1 MFAKRIL
8 IIGPAWVGDMVM
20 ANSLFQCLKQSDPD
34 CVLDVLAPPA
44 SLPVAKRMKEIRHV
58 IELPIGHKT
67 LDFKTRYHIAKSL
80 RGQYDQAIVLP
91 NSLKSA
97 LIPFMAKIPVRTGW
111 LGEQRY
117 FLLNDYRKLDKK
129 KYPLMVERYNA
140 LGKSP
145 VINIHVDDTPFFKGG
160 KPELMIDEKN
170 REACVQKFHIDLTKS
185 LLILCPGA
193 EYGSSKRWPADHFA
207 ALAKKY
213 VEQAWQVV
221 IVGGK
226 KEIELGE
233 TINQLS
239 NHQCLDLT
247 GKTDL
252 YSAIDIMSLATV
264 VVTNDSGLM
273 HIAAALSR
281 PLIALYGSSSPD
293 YTPPLSE
300 HAKIIRLGLWCSPCF
315 KRECPLKGDAHLKC
329 LSDITPS
336 MVDATIN
343 EV

>member
-1 MFAKRIL
+1 MVTKRIL
-8 IIGPAWVGDMVM
+8 IIAPSWVGDMVM
-20 ANSLFQCLKQSDPD
+20 ANALFQALKQCDPD
-34 CVLDVLAPPA
+34 SVIDVLAPPA
-44 SLPVAKRMKEIRHV
+44 SLPMAKRMKEARHV

-67 LDFKTRYHIAKSL
+67 LDFKTRYKIAKSL

-91 NSLKSA
+91 NSFKSA

-117 FLLNDYRKLDKK
+117 FLLNDVRKLDKK
-129 KYPLMVERYNA
+129 KYPLMVERYVA
-140 LGKSP
+140 LAFSEAP
-145 VINIHVDDTPFFKGG
+145 SLAMTTELMVDD
-160 KPELMIDEKN
+160 KN
-170 REACVQKFHIDLTKS
+170 REACVQKFQINLNKS
-185 LLILCPGA
+185 ILILCPGA
-193 EYGSSKRWPADHFA
+193 EYGSSKRWPADHFS

-213 VEQAWQVV
+213 IEQGWQVL
-221 IVGGK
+221 IIGGK

-233 TINQLS
+233 KINQLS
-239 NHQCLDLT
+239 DHQCLDLT

-273 HIAAALSR
+273 HIAASLSR

-300 HAKIIRLGLWCSPCF
+300 RVKIIRLGLWCSPCF
-315 KRECPLKGDAHLKC
+315 KRECPLKGAAHLKC
-329 LSDITPS
+329 LRDITPA
-336 MVDATIN
+336 MVDAAIKDLL
-343 EV
+343 